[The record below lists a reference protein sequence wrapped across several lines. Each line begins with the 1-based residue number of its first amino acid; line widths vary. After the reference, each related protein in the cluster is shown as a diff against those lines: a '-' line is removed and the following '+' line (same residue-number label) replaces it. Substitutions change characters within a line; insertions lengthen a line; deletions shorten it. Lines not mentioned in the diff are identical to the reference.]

1 MSALAFLSLQ
11 RVPLGR
17 MGMPSVPTNEERIRA
32 YRAFAPVQFANNHP
46 WAHTEARRYELDAI
60 ADSAPDM
67 TEEN

>member
-11 RVPLGR
+11 RTSPRGVGVPQ
-17 MGMPSVPTNEERIRA
+17 VPTNEERIRA

-67 TEEN
+67 TEE